1 MHKTE
6 MVMEDFDVIIV
17 GGSYSGLAA
26 AMSLG
31 RALVRVLVIDSGAP
45 CNRQTPYSH
54 NFLTRDG
61 QTPRQIAT
69 IAAQQVNEYKTVTF
83 FRGLAAAGRRV
94 ATGFEIE
101 VVSGESFRAA
111 QLVFA
116 TGIRDILP
124 SIEGLAECWGISVL
138 HCPYCHG
145 YEVAG
150 EKTGILANGDSAF
163 EMATL
168 ISNWT
173 KDLTVYGSG
182 LGVEQAARLAEHGI
196 GIVDKEVRRVE
207 HVDGYVQHLVFSD
220 GSTAPVKALYTRS
233 PFEQHCPIP
242 AGLGCELTEE
252 GYLKVDAFQETSL
265 PGVYACGD
273 NASRMRTV
281 AHAVAAGTMTGIAI
295 SRKMI
300 FANF

>member
-1 MHKTE
+1 
-6 MVMEDFDVIIV
+6 MEDFDVIVV
-17 GGSYSGLAA
+17 GGSYAGLAT

-31 RALVRVLVIDSGAP
+31 RALVRVLVIDSGMP

-61 QTPRQIAT
+61 QTPRQIAA
-69 IAAQQVNEYKTVTF
+69 IARQQVLEYETVTF
-83 FRGLAAAGRRV
+83 FRGHAVDGRRV
-94 ATGFEIE
+94 EKGWEVE
-101 VVSGESFRAA
+101 VVSGEVFRAGR
-111 QLVFA
+111 LVFA
-116 TGIRDILP
+116 TGIRDILS
-124 SIEGLAECWGISVL
+124 SIEGLSECWGISVL

-150 EKTGILANGDSAF
+150 ENTGILANGDNAF

-182 LGVEQAARLAEHGI
+182 LTPEQEKRLAGRGI
-196 GIVDKEVRRVE
+196 GFVDKEIHHLE
-207 HVDGYVQHLVFSD
+207 HTDGYVQHLVFSD
-220 GSTAPVKALYTRS
+220 GSKVPLKALYTRS
-233 PFEQHCPIP
+233 PFVQHCTIP
-242 AGLGCELTEE
+242 AELGCELTEE
-252 GYLKVDAFQETSL
+252 GHIKIDAFQETSL

-281 AHAVAAGTMTGIAI
+281 AHAVAAGTMAGIAI

-300 FANF
+300 FEKF

>member
-1 MHKTE
+1 
-6 MVMEDFDVIIV
+6 MEDFDVIVV

-31 RALVRVLVIDSGAP
+31 RALVRVLVIDSGMP

-61 QTPRQIAT
+61 QTPNQIAT
-69 IAAQQVNEYKTVTF
+69 IARQQVREYGTVTF
-83 FRGLAAAGRRV
+83 FRGVVAAAGR
-94 ATGFEIE
+94 AEPGWEIE
-101 VVSGESFRAA
+101 VVSGEVFRAGR
-111 QLVFA
+111 LVFA

-124 SIEGLAECWGISVL
+124 SIEGLSECWGISVL

-150 EKTGILANGDSAF
+150 EKTGILANGDNAF

-182 LGVEQAARLAEHGI
+182 LTPEQEERLAGHGI
-196 GIVDKEVRRVE
+196 GVMEKEIRRVE
-207 HVDGYVQHLVFSD
+207 HVDGYVQQLVFSD
-220 GSTAPVKALYTRS
+220 GSTAPLKALYTRS
-233 PFEQHCPIP
+233 PLYSI
-242 AGLGCELTEE
+242 
-252 GYLKVDAFQETSL
+252 VRSRRDW
-265 PGVYACGD
+265 GV
-273 NASRMRTV
+273 S
-281 AHAVAAGTMTGIAI
+281 
-295 SRKMI
+295 
-300 FANF
+300 

>member
-1 MHKTE
+1 
-6 MVMEDFDVIIV
+6 MEDFDVIIV

-31 RALVRVLVIDSGAP
+31 RALLRVLVIDSGMP

-69 IAAQQVNEYKTVTF
+69 IARQQVQEYKTFTL
-83 FRGLAAAGRRV
+83 FRGVAVAGRRV
-94 ATGFEIE
+94 GTGWEIA

-111 QLVFA
+111 RLVFA

-124 SIEGLAECWGISVL
+124 SIEGLSECWGISVL

-150 EKTGILANGDSAF
+150 ARTGILANGDSAF

-173 KDLTVYGSG
+173 TDLTVYGSG
-182 LGVEQAARLAEHGI
+182 LTPEQVERLVGHGI
-196 GIVDKEVRRVE
+196 GVVDKAVARVY
-207 HVDGYVQHLVFSD
+207 HLDGYIQHLVFDD
-220 GSTAPVKALYTRS
+220 GSLAPVKALYTRA
-233 PFEQHCPIP
+233 PFAQHSSIP
-242 AGLGCELTEE
+242 ATLGCELTDE
-252 GYLKVDAFQETSL
+252 GYVRVDAFQETTV

-300 FANF
+300 VENF